1 MQEASPAPRERPYN
15 GISTQRAA
23 IRPAWRSPPLRGRSC
38 KPIAS
43 PQTPTA
49 RIYELR
55 KEGHDIETRHV
66 DRVNHDGSVNR
77 VALYV
82 LTVKD
87 SRQHSLF
94 PEVQ

>member
-1 MQEASPAPRERPYN
+1 MQEAIPAPRVRPYN

-23 IRPAWRSPPLRGRSC
+23 ILARLARSSATGAQLQADC
-38 KPIAS
+38 IA
-43 PQTPTA
+43 PDPTA

-55 KEGHDIETRHV
+55 KEGHDIETRRVDHV
-66 DRVNHDGSVNR
+66 NPDGSVNR

-87 SRQHSLF
+87 SRQHTLF
-94 PEVQ
+94 SEVQ